1 MPEAAAGVV
10 SAGDAARAGASVFSG
25 PSSGLV
31 VTGPRPLVPGGS
43 GTGQLKALSRVLED
57 APPGTVAL
65 GAVPFDPSQPGA
77 LRLGP
82 ALRTHGPVNL
92 GGGPRVRPALVA
104 GSRPVPGP
112 AGYADAVRTTL
123 ARIAAGDAQKVVLA
137 RSLELTALDDW
148 SVPDL
153 LTSLARRNPAA
164 TVLAVPVDDP
174 ARPGGRWLVGASPEL
189 LLRRRG
195 PSVLLRPLAGS
206 TPRSPDPREDA
217 RRSEA
222 LLDSEKDRREH
233 AYVVDA
239 IVEALKP
246 FCRKV
251 NAPEPELLSTPA
263 VWHLA
268 TRITALLSDGE
279 TTSADLVAALH
290 PTPAV
295 GGSPRAAAMRV
306 IADVEGVDRGCY
318 AGAVG
323 WQDAEGD
330 GEWVVAVRCAEAR
343 GRTLRIFGGAGI
355 VAGSD
360 PRAEVAETGAK
371 MRTVLDA
378 ACPR

>member
-1 MPEAAAGVV
+1 MVV
-10 SAGDAARAGASVFSG
+10 SAGDAVRAGGSLFSG
-25 PSSGLV
+25 PTAGLV

-43 GTGQLKALSRVLED
+43 GTGQLGAVARALAE

-92 GGGPRVRPALVA
+92 GGGPRIRPALVA

-112 AGYADAVRTTL
+112 AGYADAVRATL
-123 ARIAAGDAQKVVLA
+123 ARIAAGEAQKVVLA

-153 LTSLARRNPAA
+153 LTTLARRNPAA

-174 ARPGGRWLVGASPEL
+174 AEAGGRWLVGASPEL

-217 RRSEA
+217 RRAQA
-222 LLDSEKDRREH
+222 LLESEKDRREH
-233 AYVVDA
+233 AFVVDA

-246 FCRKV
+246 FCRTV

-268 TRITALLSDGE
+268 TRVTALLSDGA

-295 GGSPRAAAMRV
+295 GGSPRDAALRV

-323 WQDAEGD
+323 WQDADGD
-330 GEWVVAVRCAEAR
+330 GEWVVAVRCAEVR
-343 GRTLRIFGGAGI
+343 GRALRIFGGAGI

-360 PRAEVAETGAK
+360 PQAEVTETGAK